1 MDPKGLLT
9 CSGDKTVKIWN
20 REGEPWGVINLNSP
34 EMPKKWYFP
43 FDWEAKRQADIQKVI
58 EVLSLIDEKV
68 DIDPKTL
75 PVGPTPVQ
83 TTRKT
88 RRVKGKKPKLRAQVG
103 LKKLQNA
110 QSQPNFFSDEYQDE
124 DLEEINE
131 KPQLT
136 QKKYAGTTANLKKR
150 LDEEDEKRLKEIT
163 DPKPI
168 NLKKLQGSKRPK
180 DMLFDEMG
188 RKLSMEPKLLK
199 NELKNQSSLNRSAKN
214 KFEDEPK
221 PSRKLSAANSIGN
234 LLPAR
239 LGNTKSSIKSEIPLS
254 MDKAMNF
261 MNQLKKRRPILGYN
275 NGNLPISNIQE
286 RVGGELN
293 RIRLNAINKQNEM
306 KQDVRFRPGE
316 SIRLLNRA
324 ISSQIL
330 VQTSVINP
338 YTEDIETLQ
347 KKNDMLRKLGEP
359 ILSKTT
365 GAKSLVD
372 LRESLKNPKKFKL
385 HN

>member
-199 NELKNQSSLNRSAKN
+199 NELKNQSSLN
-214 KFEDEPK
+214 EC
-221 PSRKLSAANSIGN
+221 
-234 LLPAR
+234 
-239 LGNTKSSIKSEIPLS
+239 
-254 MDKAMNF
+254 
-261 MNQLKKRRPILGYN
+261 
-275 NGNLPISNIQE
+275 
-286 RVGGELN
+286 
-293 RIRLNAINKQNEM
+293 
-306 KQDVRFRPGE
+306 
-316 SIRLLNRA
+316 
-324 ISSQIL
+324 
-330 VQTSVINP
+330 
-338 YTEDIETLQ
+338 Q
-347 KKNDMLRKLGEP
+347 K
-359 ILSKTT
+359 
-365 GAKSLVD
+365 
-372 LRESLKNPKKFKL
+372 
-385 HN
+385 

>member
-1 MDPKGLLT
+1 M
-9 CSGDKTVKIWN
+9 V
-20 REGEPWGVINLNSP
+20 
-34 EMPKKWYFP
+34 FP

-88 RRVKGKKPKLRAQVG
+88 RRVKGKKPKARPQAG
-103 LKKLQNA
+103 NKKLQGSV
-110 QSQPNFFSDEYQDE
+110 SQGNFFSDEYQDD

-136 QKKYAGTTANLKKR
+136 QKKYVGSTANLKKL
-150 LDEEDEKRLKEIT
+150 LDEEDEKRFKEIT
-163 DPKPI
+163 DPKQQAS
-168 NLKKLQGSKRPK
+168 KKLPQNIKRPPR
-180 DMLFDEMG
+180 DINFEDIN
-188 RKLSMEPKLLK
+188 RKLTLESRGLK
-199 NELKNQSSLNRSAKN
+199 NEKALMSSMKRSSKN
-214 KFEDEPK
+214 KASKEEEEMK
-221 PSRKLSAANSIGN
+221 QSRKLSATQSNTN
-234 LLPAR
+234 LAAISK
-239 LGNTKSSIKSEIPLS
+239 LGATKSSLKTEVPLS
-254 MDKAMNF
+254 MDKAINA

-275 NGNLPISNIQE
+275 NGGLPISNVHE
-286 RVGGELN
+286 RVGGEMN

-306 KQDVRFRPGE
+306 KQDVRYRPGE

-330 VQTSVINP
+330 VQTSVLSP

-347 KKNDMLRKLGEP
+347 KKNEILRKLGEP
-359 ILSKTT
+359 SLSKKAGTSSMT
-365 GAKSLVD
+365 NLQPVLQQAK
-372 LRESLKNPKKFKL
+372 KN
-385 HN
+385 